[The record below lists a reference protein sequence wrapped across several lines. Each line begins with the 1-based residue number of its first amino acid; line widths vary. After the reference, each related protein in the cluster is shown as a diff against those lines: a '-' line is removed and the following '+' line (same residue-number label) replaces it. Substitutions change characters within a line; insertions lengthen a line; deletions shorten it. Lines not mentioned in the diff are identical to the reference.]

1 MSDKGRFLILR
12 RFRAGDCDL
21 MIKAYSPYGLVKL
34 FIQEGLLPERGLL
47 GYMEPFNLLHAVYH
61 QSGDVLFLRDIIGV
75 DFFSY
80 LCFRDYSAYLWMNSL
95 VNFVE
100 KWFIQY
106 DPELFNILINYLRL
120 TPKNRAVLLI
130 KFKLE
135 FLKRLGLYK
144 EDIFDQRLIKIAKII
159 AEEDKLIKLERLK
172 INIKD
177 ILELDTAID
186 SHLSTSL

>member
-1 MSDKGRFLILR
+1 M
-12 RFRAGDCDL
+12 
-21 MIKAYSPYGLVKL
+21 
-34 FIQEGLLPERGLL
+34 
-47 GYMEPFNLLHAVYH
+47 
-61 QSGDVLFLRDIIGV
+61 
-75 DFFSY
+75 
-80 LCFRDYSAYLWMNSL
+80 L

>member
-1 MSDKGRFLILR
+1 M
-12 RFRAGDCDL
+12 
-21 MIKAYSPYGLVKL
+21 
-34 FIQEGLLPERGLL
+34 
-47 GYMEPFNLLHAVYH
+47 
-61 QSGDVLFLRDIIGV
+61 
-75 DFFSY
+75 
-80 LCFRDYSAYLWMNSL
+80 

-144 EDIFDQRLIKIAKII
+144 EDFFDQRLIKIAKII

>member
-1 MSDKGRFLILR
+1 MSAKGRFLILR

-21 MIKAYSPYGLVKL
+21 MIKAYSPYGLAKL